1 MEFKKGKSM
10 KYKNKDGIELNYT
23 GNDSQSKLTREVIEE
38 ACKILGEYNRMDL
51 RSCEYALHR
60 GVNFLK
66 ENFDIEEDYPYN
78 VEFGDGRTKE
88 EMQAIDNQCRIRAYN
103 RNRSVEDQV
112 STVEEIE
119 EEVRKWV
126 NEIPNS

>member
-1 MEFKKGKSM
+1 M
-10 KYKNKDGIELNYT
+10 KEL
-23 GNDSQSKLTREVIEE
+23 
-38 ACKILGEYNRMDL
+38 
-51 RSCEYALHR
+51 
-60 GVNFLK
+60 
-66 ENFDIEEDYPYN
+66 
-78 VEFGDGRTKE
+78 
-88 EMQAIDNQCRIRAYN
+88 DNQCRIRAYN

>member
-1 MEFKKGKSM
+1 MSLEQAYEKHNNHDIKIIWKDIKDQPYWRKPALVCIDCNKQIQWLTTDMAVDLVNEFK
-10 KYKNKDGIELNYT
+10 I
-23 GNDSQSKLTREVIEE
+23 
-38 ACKILGEYNRMDL
+38 
-51 RSCEYALHR
+51 
-60 GVNFLK
+60 
-66 ENFDIEEDYPYN
+66 P
-78 VEFGDGRTKE
+78 E

>member
-1 MEFKKGKSM
+1 MSDT
-10 KYKNKDGIELNYT
+10 KNKI
-23 GNDSQSKLTREVIEE
+23 KKVI
-38 ACKILGEYNRMDL
+38 KILTEYNRMDL

-88 EMQAIDNQCRIRAYN
+88 EMKELDNQCRIRAYN